1 MGSGVALV
9 PRITVADDLERGDLV
24 EVPVNELRLERQ
36 MRIVSREG
44 APMSHAGRA
53 FLKVCESAA
62 AAPNSRY
69 LFQQERKMRRSG
81 TRIAQA

>member
-9 PRITVADDLERGDLV
+9 PRISVDAELRRGDLV

-44 APMSHAGRA
+44 APMSHAAKA
-53 FLKVCESAA
+53 FLKVCESVAS
-62 AAPNSRY
+62 APNSRY
-69 LFQQERKMRRSG
+69 LFQLEKKPRKPTSRSA
-81 TRIAQA
+81 TP